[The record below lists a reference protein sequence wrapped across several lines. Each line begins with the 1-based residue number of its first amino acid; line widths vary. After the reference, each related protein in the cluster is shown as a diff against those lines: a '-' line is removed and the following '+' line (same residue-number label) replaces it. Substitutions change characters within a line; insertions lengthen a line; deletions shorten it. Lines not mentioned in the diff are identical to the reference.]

1 MRIVFIGASL
11 VAQATAEEL
20 LKRNHE
26 VVIIEKNKEKI
37 NSLAE
42 HLDCGFLN
50 GDGSTPA
57 ILHEAGPEHTD
68 LLFCM
73 TNSDQ
78 MNIIA
83 SLVGRSLGFKK
94 IITKIEDQE
103 LNHIC
108 KELGLENTIIPTITI
123 SRRLTDLAEGRDI
136 HELSSMIR
144 GDARFYSFIFD
155 GADETKVSDLGFPAQ
170 AKVICYYR
178 DEELL
183 IAQKNSK
190 LKKGDEVV
198 VLAHSKDIE
207 AVKKQWSPTPAE
219 PQNPARPDNPG
230 DVEGTENIR

>member
-20 LKRNHE
+20 LKQNHG

-37 NSLAE
+37 DSLAE
-42 HLDCGFLN
+42 QLDCGFLH

-57 ILHEAGPEHTD
+57 ILQEAGPGQTD

-73 TNSDQ
+73 TDSDQ

-108 KELGLENTIIPTITI
+108 KELGLENTIIPTFTI

-144 GDARFYSFIFD
+144 GDARFYSFIID
-155 GADETKVSDLGFPAQ
+155 TDEEKEVSHLSFPGQ
-170 AKVICYYR
+170 VRVICYYR
-178 DEELL
+178 DDELL
-183 IAQKNSK
+183 IAQENSR

-198 VLAHSKDIE
+198 LITHSKNIV
-207 AVKKQWSPTPAE
+207 ALKKQWAADRNESKKSNRAE
-219 PQNPARPDNPG
+219 DN
-230 DVEGTENIR
+230 DIEGTNNLE